1 MIHNTAIIEGNV
13 KLGQNVTVG
22 PFAYI
27 HGDVTIGDGTEIGP
41 NVHIEGYV
49 SIGQRNKIYHAA
61 YLGAPPQDV
70 AWKGGQS
77 FVSVGDDNLIREFVQ
92 IHRGTKEGTTTT
104 MGSNCML
111 MAGVHLAHNTKVG
124 NEVIIAN
131 NTVLAGYVEV
141 DDFCFVSGL
150 VGFHQFVKIGKYCMI
165 SGMSR
170 INMDCVP
177 YMIHEGNPSR
187 IAGINIVGLRRR
199 GFSEERRRTIKN
211 LYKLLVR
218 SKLNTTQAVERI
230 KAEYGNDP
238 DGQEM
243 LAFIERSDRGINK

>member
-1 MIHNTAIIEGNV
+1 
-13 KLGQNVTVG
+13 
-22 PFAYI
+22 
-27 HGDVTIGDGTEIGP
+27 
-41 NVHIEGYV
+41 
-49 SIGQRNKIYHAA
+49 
-61 YLGAPPQDV
+61 
-70 AWKGGQS
+70 
-77 FVSVGDDNLIREFVQ
+77 
-92 IHRGTKEGTTTT
+92 
-104 MGSNCML
+104 
-111 MAGVHLAHNTKVG
+111 
-124 NEVIIAN
+124 
-131 NTVLAGYVEV
+131 
-141 DDFCFVSGL
+141 L